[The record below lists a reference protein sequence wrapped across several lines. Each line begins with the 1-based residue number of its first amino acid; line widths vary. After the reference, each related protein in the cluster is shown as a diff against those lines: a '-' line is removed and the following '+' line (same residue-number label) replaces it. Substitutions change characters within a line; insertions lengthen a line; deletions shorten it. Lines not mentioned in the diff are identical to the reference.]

1 MNIELKDKN
10 GITLKTAGKYCS
22 SDVGIIPKL
31 QSKSVATN
39 GSVVAD
45 EGYCGLDSVTVAVP
59 ATPTQEVTKDLDMA
73 AGDQIIIPASGYNL
87 SKATVKKPATFVAG
101 NIKTGVSIGGVTG
114 TLEVKKEEEAKE
126 VDLAMASGNQ
136 TITPTSGKVLSS
148 VVVKKPTTLIAGN
161 VKKGVDIG
169 GVTGTLET
177 QKEEEAG
184 TATITENGSQTF
196 SPTSGKVFSDFT
208 VTTNVPTGVDI
219 SDTTAVANDVRKG
232 KTFYSSDGTKTQGTI
247 ENYGGASLSMSTAVL
262 TKGQYGMSAAAIGNK
277 IYLHGQNENFE
288 QFDTKTNEHSLLDV
302 VTDSVTYYAP
312 IAAMDKKIYLFGG
325 VIGTRKIVVFNTE
338 TNTANEQALSSTYE
352 YGCSGASVGNKIYL
366 FGSKTFKT
374 GTTINIY
381 NISNNTLSKS
391 NLALPISASGIA
403 ACAVNDKIYLFGGHN
418 TDTSAGIYGT
428 FLDSITVFDVT
439 NNTISTLGVRLPV
452 GMTNIGVAALGTKIY
467 LFGGGSANE
476 YHNTI
481 YEFDTLTN
489 VIKKLDIELPEKMHG
504 IAAATVND
512 KIYLF
517 GGQGSSGIKNF
528 IQIFSP
534 KTSVLI
540 TSKDGETLPTNGKY
554 CVDDIVVQPA
564 LETKIITSNGE
575 VLPNENYCG
584 FEKVTVNVQT
594 APTLQTK
601 TVTPTKSQ
609 QTVSPDSGYD
619 GLSGVTVNA
628 IPDNYVIPTGTVNIT
643 ANGTHDVS
651 GKASVNVNVPG
662 KEEQVKSVTITANGS
677 VKITPDSGKTL
688 SEVTVITAVESEKPT
703 LNAPTISLS
712 NSTLTITNP
721 ATNGNFVTS
730 YRIFNG
736 SAELAVVTSTTVD
749 LSTLLTETG
758 TYSITVKAS
767 APNFNNSAASNAV
780 SYEVAA
786 AGYNVTVTAENYDF
800 NIYDGQSTSGTK
812 LGSLNGGGDSITV
825 VCTSGYLYFSTSAA
839 YGSITSVTGGVT
851 IVNNYTVKVTG
862 DGTVSAN
869 YMCMIEGTQ
878 ITLADGTSKAIEDID
893 YDDELLVWNFYAGRF
908 DKAKPS
914 WIKVAEVAPRYN
926 LVKFSNGAEVGFVGA
941 GGEKGYHRIFNKE
954 AGAFTYTGNFKET
967 PNGTTTFAQD
977 GTFPTVVSQEV
988 VEKEVKFYN
997 VITDKHYNLF
1007 ANGILTSCK
1016 LSNKYHIENMRYIG
1030 EKLMSKEEEE
1040 SIWEEKN
1047 KLRK

>member
-1 MNIELKDKN
+1 MAISDKINSIKTHIGEAYTAIQGKEGTVPANKNCENLKDA
-10 GITLKTAGKYCS
+10 I
-22 SDVGIIPKL
+22 
-31 QSKSVATN
+31 
-39 GSVVAD
+39 
-45 EGYCGLDSVTVAVP
+45 
-59 ATPTQEVTKDLDMA
+59 
-73 AGDQIIIPASGYNL
+73 AS
-87 SKATVKKPATFVAG
+87 
-101 NIKTGVSIGGVTG
+101 I
-114 TLEVKKEEEAKE
+114 
-126 VDLAMASGNQ
+126 
-136 TITPTSGKVLSS
+136 PTSGK
-148 VVVKKPTTLIAGN
+148 
-161 VKKGVDIG
+161 
-169 GVTGTLET
+169 T
-177 QKEEEAG
+177 QEK
-184 TATITENGSQTF
+184 TVNITENGVIITTPDTGYDGMSSVTTVTNVQPDLQEKAVTPSETQQTATPDAGYDGL
-196 SPTSGKVFSDFT
+196 SKVTVDAIQTKETSVTPAKGQQVLEVTDNKYYKKVTVEAIPDDYVIPSGTVQITENGIVDVSGKANANV
-208 VTTNVPTGVDI
+208 NVPKGVDI
-219 SDTTAVANDVRKG
+219 SDTTATAADVRKG
-232 KTFYSSDGTKTQGTI
+232 KDFYSSDGTKTQGAI

-262 TKGQYGMSAAAIGNK
+262 TKEQCGMSAVVIGDK
-277 IYLHGQNENFE
+277 IYLHGQNKNFE

-302 VTDSVTYYAP
+302 VTDSVAYYAP
-312 IAAMDKKIYLFGG
+312 IAVMDKKIYLFGG

-391 NLALPISASGIA
+391 SLTLPISASGIA
-403 ACAVNDKIYLFGGHN
+403 ACAINDKIYLFGGHN

-554 CVDDIVVQPA
+554 CVSNITVQPA

-575 VLPNENYCG
+575 VLPSENYCG

-594 APTLQTK
+594 TPKLQTK

-609 QTVSPDSGYD
+609 QSVSPDSGYD
-619 GLSGVTVNA
+619 GLSSVTVNA
-628 IPDNYVIPTGTVNIT
+628 IPADYIIPSGSQNIT
-643 ANGTHDVS
+643 TNGTYDIKE
-651 GKASVNVNVPG
+651 KASVVVAVPSS
-662 KEEQVKSVTITANGS
+662 Q
-677 VKITPDSGKTL
+677 
-688 SEVTVITAVESEKPT
+688 PT
-703 LNAPTISLS
+703 LNAPTIAI
-712 NSTLTITNP
+712 NDKTLTITNP
-721 ATNGNFVTS
+721 ASNGNFVTKFKVFS
-730 YRIFNG
+730 NG
-736 SAELAVVTSTTVD
+736 AALTEAVIKGSTTTVD
-749 LSTLLTETG
+749 LSTLLTKAG
-758 TYSITVKAS
+758 TYSITAKAS
-767 APNFNNSAASNAV
+767 AANFNDSAASSAV

-839 YGSITSVTGGVT
+839 YGNITSVTGGVT
-851 IVNNYTVKVTG
+851 IVNDYTVKVTG

-869 YMCMIEGTQ
+869 YSCMIEGTQ
-878 ITLADGTSKAIEDID
+878 ITLADGTTKAIEDIT

-926 LVKFSNGAEVGFVGA
+926 LVKFSNGSEVGFVGA

-977 GTFPTVVSQEV
+977 GTFPTVISQEV
-988 VEKEVKFYN
+988 IEKEVKFYN

-1016 LSNKYHIENMRYIG
+1016 LSNKYRIENMRYIG
-1030 EKLMSKEEEE
+1030 EKLMSEEEE
-1040 SIWEEKN
+1040 KVIWEEKN